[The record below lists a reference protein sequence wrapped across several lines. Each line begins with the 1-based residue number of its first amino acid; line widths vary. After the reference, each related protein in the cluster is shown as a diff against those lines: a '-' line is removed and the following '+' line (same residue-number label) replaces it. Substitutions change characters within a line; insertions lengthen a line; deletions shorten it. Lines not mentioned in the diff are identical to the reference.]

1 MRNPRLTSLLKW
13 VSRISAE
20 NQLKPHKTLDSGSGF
35 RCVAQNPRF
44 FATRRASESG
54 EIDSGIRIKPSVR
67 KKAEAALLDYFY
79 VTRGFPL
86 MVAESMSKTAPAF
99 LENPLK
105 KINAGADIA
114 DIAKSIS
121 RYLWFHPI
129 NEFEPFF
136 ESLGLKQSEYHNLLP
151 GDNILLNEDDLL
163 LENHHILCNY
173 GIAHEKIGK
182 IYKEATEV
190 FGYKNGALA
199 SKIGAYEDLGLSKTC
214 VSKLIMC
221 SPRILIGDRS
231 VELANVLEIL
241 KSVGFDDSWLEESLL
256 EDESYD
262 WCIMLRTINLLRD
275 IGFDKDELCGLIR
288 KHPRLVFESS
298 GDWTLILV
306 GFQTKLG
313 SSKTEIQSFFQTL
326 SQIEVGKFVS
336 NLRRCFLLLSEI
348 EMKTDEICK
357 IFRTHSWWLGTCIL
371 KRSQTLISNL
381 NAGKRRIC
389 QIILQNPEEMKKWT
403 LRSKLQRLPCPEEK
417 IKSKMMK
424 IQFLLDIRY
433 VEDLKDMDRAF
444 KKFWGRGSELRKR
457 YDFIMSLGLNE
468 KDVRK
473 MVKTRPQ
480 ILNRGTDFVQAKVD
494 YLVKELGYPL
504 SSLVDFPSYL
514 VMSLELIKLRFSMYS
529 WLKDKGKADLKLAM
543 GTILG
548 CSEKIFVKRFVT
560 RHPEGP
566 KKWADLKKRIQSRVD
581 EHHEDT
587 NQNQENIQ
595 K

>member
-1 MRNPRLTSLLKW
+1 MRNPRFTSLLKW
-13 VSRISAE
+13 VSRTSAE
-20 NQLKPHKTLDSGSGF
+20 NELKPYKTLVSGSGF
-35 RCVAQNPRF
+35 RYTAQNPRF
-44 FATRRASESG
+44 FATRRFSESG
-54 EIDSGIRIKPSVR
+54 EIVNGIRIRPSVR
-67 KKAEAALLDYFY
+67 KKAEAAFFDYFY
-79 VTRGFPL
+79 VTKAFPFL
-86 MVAESMSKTAPAF
+86 VAECMSRTAPAF

-105 KINAGADIA
+105 KLNARA

-121 RYLWFHPI
+121 GYLLFHPI
-129 NEFEPFF
+129 NEFEIFF
-136 ESLGLKQSEYHNLLP
+136 ESLGLKQTEYRNLLP
-151 GDNILLNEDDLL
+151 GDKMFLNEDYLM
-163 LENHHILCNY
+163 LENYHILYNY

-182 IYKEATEV
+182 IYMEATEV

-214 VSKLIMC
+214 VSKLIVC
-221 SPRILIGDRS
+221 SPSVLIGDRN

-262 WCIMLRTINLLRD
+262 WSIVLRTMNLLRE
-275 IGFDKDELCGLIR
+275 IGFDKDELFGLIR
-288 KHPRLVFESS
+288 KHPRLIFESS

-313 SSKTEIQSFFQTL
+313 SSKTEIQSLFQTL
-326 SQIEVGKFVS
+326 PQIEVGKFVS
-336 NLRRCFLLLSEI
+336 NLRGCFLLLNEL
-348 EMKTDEICK
+348 EMKPGQI
-357 IFRTHSWWLGTCIL
+357 
-371 KRSQTLISNL
+371 
-381 NAGKRRIC
+381 GKRRIC
-389 QIILQNPEEMKKWT
+389 QIILENPEEMKKWA
-403 LRSKLQRLPCPEEK
+403 LRSKLQQLPRSEEK
-417 IKSKMMK
+417 VKSEKMK

-444 KKFWGRGSELRKR
+444 KKFCCKGSELRKR
-457 YDFIMSLGLNE
+457 YDFIVSLGLNE

-473 MVKTRPQ
+473 MVKARPQ
-480 ILNRGTDFVQAKVD
+480 ILNRGTDIIQAKVD

-504 SSLVDFPSYL
+504 SSLMDFPYYL

-529 WLKDKGKADLKLAM
+529 WLKGKEKVDLKFTI

-548 CSEKIFVKRFVT
+548 SSEKYFVKRFVT

-566 KKWADLKKRIQSRVD
+566 KHWADLNKRIRSRVD

-587 NQNQENIQ
+587 NQNQENFQ
-595 K
+595 T